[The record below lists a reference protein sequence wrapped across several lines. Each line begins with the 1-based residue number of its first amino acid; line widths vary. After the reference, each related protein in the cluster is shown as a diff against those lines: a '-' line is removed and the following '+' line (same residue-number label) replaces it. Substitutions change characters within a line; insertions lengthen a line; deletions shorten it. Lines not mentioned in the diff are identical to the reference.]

1 MKDPKNKNSPTV
13 VWIICNLNELKIC
26 TCETNTYFIHCQVG
40 FKRSGNEREK
50 VIVAF
55 GNWYLICSATYNFF
69 FFIPTSFKANLTMN
83 EVFFSQVPLRR
94 LKVAILTFSLMY
106 LDNNVHAATSGI
118 QLPLPLKPA
127 RSSNLFIYRLEEVA
141 GFKKKNCHFL

>member
-1 MKDPKNKNSPTV
+1 MLDCFVHIQVLQFIVCTLYSKLLIYMKDPKNKNSPTV

-55 GNWYLICSATYNFF
+55 GN
-69 FFIPTSFKANLTMN
+69 
-83 EVFFSQVPLRR
+83 
-94 LKVAILTFSLMY
+94 
-106 LDNNVHAATSGI
+106 
-118 QLPLPLKPA
+118 
-127 RSSNLFIYRLEEVA
+127 
-141 GFKKKNCHFL
+141 